1 MRKMTSRV
9 LKSLV
14 VVITICTLG
23 AFVPANAY
31 AADVSDMNGH
41 WAREIVQKWIDQG
54 AVKGYEDGTF
64 RPENSITRAEF
75 MSLVNSLFGYNIA
88 NDIVF
93 EDVATDAWYADTI
106 GRAAAAGYIAG
117 YPDGTIRPGSLIS
130 REETASILMKI
141 MNLVSN
147 EAATSAFKDLA
158 AASWS
163 KGAVGAVYSAG
174 IMTGYPDGSFQAQ
187 NNIKRA
193 EALVALDKALRIKSG
208 GLPEADTS
216 LDYVAL
222 GDSIAYGSKV
232 AEGLGYVDLFTDKL
246 LSEAGDAQLNALNLG
261 KPGKNSSQL
270 LSDLTTD
277 QATIDA
283 VSGAEV
289 ITVSIGGNNLL
300 RPVLTAIETTFGL
313 DSKSATFNNDL
324 AMKLVN
330 KENRDK
336 LKITL
341 AGLSPELEAGVHQF
355 NEDWPEIIRTLK
367 TLAPEAEVTVMTVY
381 NPILEGDAY
390 YGIADK
396 PIQEMNAVINAQS
409 AAFGYKVA
417 DVYDAFSHYTG
428 TGALTNFDL
437 SKGSF
442 DVHPTAKGYET
453 IYLCHIS

>member
-1 MRKMTSRV
+1 MRKMTSGAF
-9 LKSLV
+9 KSLV
-14 VVITICTLG
+14 TVITLCALA
-23 AFVPANAY
+23 AFVPTNVY
-31 AADVSDMNGH
+31 AADVYDMNGH
-41 WAREIVQKWIDQG
+41 WARETVQKWIDQG

-75 MSLVNSLFGYNIA
+75 MSLVNSLYGYNIA
-88 NDIVF
+88 NDVVF
-93 EDVATDAWYADTI
+93 KDVAADAWYADTI
-106 GRAAAAGYIAG
+106 GKAAAAGYIAG
-117 YPDGTIRPGSLIS
+117 YPDGTIRPGSPIS
-130 REETASILMKI
+130 REEAASVLMKI
-141 MNLVSN
+141 MNLESN
-147 EAATSAFKDLA
+147 DAAGSAFTDMSSA
-158 AASWS
+158 TWS

-174 IMTGYPDGSFQAQ
+174 IMAGYPDGSFQAQ

-193 EALVALDKALRIKSG
+193 EALVALDKALMIKNG
-208 GLPEADTS
+208 ALPETDTS
-216 LDYVAL
+216 IDYVAL

-232 AEGLGYVDLFTDKL
+232 SEGLGYVDLFTDKL
-246 LSEAGDAQLNALNLG
+246 LSETGGMQLDALNLG

-270 LSDLTTD
+270 LSDLKTD

-289 ITVSIGGNNLL
+289 ITISIGGNNLL

-324 AMKLVN
+324 AMKLVS

-341 AGLSPELEAGVHQF
+341 AGLSPELEAGVQQF
-355 NEDWPEIIRTLK
+355 EEDWPEIIRIVK

-381 NPILEGDAY
+381 NPIIEGDAY

-396 PIQEMNAVINAQS
+396 PIQEINAVINAQS
-409 AAFGYKVA
+409 AAYGYKVA
-417 DVYDAFSHYTG
+417 DVYGAFSHYTG
-428 TGALTNFDL
+428 TEALTNFDL
-437 SKGSF
+437 SRGSF